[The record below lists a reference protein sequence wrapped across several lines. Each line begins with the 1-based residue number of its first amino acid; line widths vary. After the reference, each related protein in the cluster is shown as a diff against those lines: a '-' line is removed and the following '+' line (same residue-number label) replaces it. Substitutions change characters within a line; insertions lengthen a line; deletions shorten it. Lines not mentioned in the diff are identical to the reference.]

1 MSRTALLQTI
11 GTSALTSVMVVITAL
26 AINHEL
32 QHPTVTITEKEI
44 VSRQLHDI
52 TSSLKSVFA
61 NQPAYPDG
69 NLMPFVSG
77 AKSDADYIGFVPYVI
92 ADSRAKRVENAKHD
106 LAMEGLSFS
115 DNGTVLT
122 SRQMGRIEITGSGQQ
137 ATVSLPD
144 CPATLCSTQQYI
156 F

>member
-1 MSRTALLQTI
+1 MNRTTFFQAIAMSVSMTALL
-11 GTSALTSVMVVITAL
+11 GATAL
-26 AINHEL
+26 AITHEL

-44 VSRQLHDI
+44 VSRQIHDI

-61 NQPAYPDG
+61 NQPSYPDG
-69 NLMPFVSG
+69 DLITFMPG

-92 ADSRAKRVENAKHD
+92 GDSRAKRVENAKHD

-115 DNGTVLT
+115 DNGTALT

-137 ATVSLPD
+137 ATLSLPD
-144 CPATLCSTQQYI
+144 CPATLCSTQQYT